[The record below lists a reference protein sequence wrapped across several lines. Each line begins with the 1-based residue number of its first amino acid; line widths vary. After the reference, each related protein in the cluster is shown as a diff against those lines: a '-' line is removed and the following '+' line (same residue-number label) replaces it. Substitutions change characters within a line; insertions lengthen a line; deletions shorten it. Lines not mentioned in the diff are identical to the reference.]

1 MNNTWAGIV
10 TILVAIIGV
19 ATLAV
24 LVSKQANTA
33 GVIRAGTGG
42 FADMLRAATS
52 PLSGGYSNVGLG
64 GFQGFSN

>member
-33 GVIRAGTGG
+33 NVIKAGTGG

-52 PLSGGYSNVGLG
+52 PLGG
-64 GFQGFSN
+64 GFSSVGYTGFSGF